1 MNNLHKILEL
11 YCELQLDLSFNEP
24 RITKIYPQ
32 NYGDDE
38 VLKILGEFVF
48 PCFRTNSPTKTEKTT
63 NSPTSFSFVLTNIN
77 KQYKY
82 GFCRQDVTSGNV
94 TNAIVILTLHPWHD
108 IFLKF
113 LNVLSTLRKKVTDRQ
128 FDSYLNY
135 INRKSL
141 PDEHKMINFI
151 FSDGNGI
158 ILQEFCF
165 KRPLSIAL
173 PSIPENHNLN
183 LFYNYIE
190 PKTMIEI
197 FAALLTERRIIFL
210 SNNYDKLS
218 SCVQASCSLLYPM
231 YWQHIFI
238 PLLPFKLKDYLL
250 APMPY
255 CIGCP
260 TSVFNLVRKEE
271 IGDVVLINCDTNVI
285 TSPFN
290 DISDLP
296 QDILSFL
303 KKNLTGSS
311 CDLRGDR
318 IPRVFLSALVQII
331 GGYRDAI
338 KYTEKGLKFSNET
351 FIESQLPLYKTFV
364 QKIVELQVFQQ
375 FIEERLMLMQS
386 NSETTDIFEI
396 EVELHEAKMG
406 KKMNQYKEFIK
417 NIKGKANPAVKNA
430 VKSVRRVTMEGGGGG
445 IWGTNSPTLTEISL

>member
-1 MNNLHKILEL
+1 MVNL
-11 YCELQLDLSFNEP
+11 
-24 RITKIYPQ
+24 
-32 NYGDDE
+32 
-38 VLKILGEFVF
+38 VF
-48 PCFRTNSPTKTEKTT
+48 
-63 NSPTSFSFVLTNIN
+63 
-77 KQYKY
+77 
-82 GFCRQDVTSGNV
+82 
-94 TNAIVILTLHPWHD
+94 A
-108 IFLKF
+108 
-113 LNVLSTLRKKVTDRQ
+113 
-128 FDSYLNY
+128 
-135 INRKSL
+135 
-141 PDEHKMINFI
+141 
-151 FSDGNGI
+151 DGNGI

-197 FAALLTERRIIFL
+197 FAALLAERRIIFL
-210 SNNYDKLS
+210 SNNFDKLS
-218 SCVQASCSLLYPM
+218 SCVQASCTLLYPM

-238 PLLPFKLKDYLL
+238 PLLPLKLKDYLL

-260 TSVFNLVRKEE
+260 TSVFSSVRKEE

-285 TSPFN
+285 TSPFD
-290 DISDLP
+290 DINDLP

-318 IPRVFLSALVQII
+318 IPRVFLSSLVQII
-331 GGYRDAI
+331 GAYRDAI
-338 KYTEKGLKFSNET
+338 KYTEKGLRFSNDT
-351 FIESQLPLYKTFV
+351 FIDSQLPQYKPFV

-406 KKMNQYKEFIK
+406 KKFSQYKGLLK
-417 NIKGKANPAVKNA
+417 NFKGKANPAVKNA
-430 VKSVRRVTMEGGGGG
+430 VKSVSMSHVDDEYLLLWMNNCVNEWSRVLICEAFRDLL
-445 IWGTNSPTLTEISL
+445 IEI